1 MLPKNNNKTYI
12 YLGAG
17 ALGLGLVGYKLGWWG
32 KAYQGSD
39 QNANVSVNSSKLK
52 HSAIFYKNVAQLLYQ
67 QFNKLGITFGG
78 DIIALAANLN
88 SDELKQIV
96 KEFGTKASTISVAGM
111 TIVTGPKKNLFEW
124 IESSHFSDSNLAKLH
139 ALFKPTDL
147 W

>member
-1 MLPKNNNKTYI
+1 MQKANKTYI

-17 ALGLGLVGYKLGWWG
+17 AVTLGIVGYKLGWWG

-39 QNANVSVNSSKLK
+39 QNALVDVNTSKLK
-52 HSAIFYKNVAQLLYQ
+52 HSRTFYKNVADLLYR
-67 QFNKLGITFGG
+67 QFNKIGITFGG

-88 SDELKQIV
+88 TEELKQIV
-96 KEFGTKASTISVAGM
+96 KDFGTRASTVSVAGF

-124 IESSHFSDSNLAKLH
+124 IEESHFSDSNLAKLH
-139 ALFKPTDL
+139 AIFKPTDL